1 MANNRNKY
9 PRVRANITFRI
20 KEEGGRKTPI
30 KDNYHYCPHIVIGD
44 PGQKKAIIESG
55 NKLSE
60 NYLGIQKNI
69 KEEEKDYKRKNK
81 PFKNRKGKIE
91 KELVKMK
98 NKLAELKNREKDLKN
113 KENKFKSKFKN
124 NKILL
129 ENTANS
135 AGERVE
141 VTIIYE

>member
-9 PRVRANITFRI
+9 PRVRAKITFRI

-60 NYLGIQKNI
+60 NYLGIQFSGNGQVLHPG
-69 KEEEKDYKRKNK
+69 KEYEVEFSLLYWPNVDYSAITKDATFTVREG
-81 PFKNRKGKIE
+81 PHIVAHGKIIS
-91 KELVKMK
+91 
-98 NKLAELKNREKDLKN
+98 DI
-113 KENKFKSKFKN
+113 
-124 NKILL
+124 KI
-129 ENTANS
+129 
-135 AGERVE
+135 
-141 VTIIYE
+141 